1 MEGSPWTWQ
10 LLVESTWS
18 ATPTARTKD
27 VQNTSMLHRVRNEPR
42 AHLLFMEGNDV
53 AYYRCSKTFASE
65 NKLFASEI
73 KLC

>member
-27 VQNTSMLHRVRNEPR
+27 VQNTSMLHRVRDEPR
-42 AHLLFMEGNDV
+42 AHLLFMEGKNETNTSSRNTLSVFED
-53 AYYRCSKTFASE
+53 YKR
-65 NKLFASEI
+65 
-73 KLC
+73 